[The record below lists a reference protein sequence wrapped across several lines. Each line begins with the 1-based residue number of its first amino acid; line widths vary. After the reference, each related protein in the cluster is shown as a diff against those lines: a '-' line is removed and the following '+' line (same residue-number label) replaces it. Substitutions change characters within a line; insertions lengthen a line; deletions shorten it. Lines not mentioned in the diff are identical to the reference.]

1 MQVKINKIGRI
12 VLGCTLLWYGVL
24 RGAKALVVMLKGW
37 QLVNVNIAD
46 MTATMLLR
54 FVIKNPLVI
63 GIKLKGI
70 IGDVYVHGQ
79 KIGTIEHY
87 YDYYLSGMK
96 AHVIPVETTIYGD
109 VLGVTMLQNL
119 QASIANDVEF
129 AFVGKILV
137 GDYGLSI
144 PVRIERNWG
153 DIS

>member
-1 MQVKINKIGRI
+1 MNKAGQIL
-12 VLGCTLLWYGVL
+12 LGIALLWYGVL
-24 RGAKALVVMLKGW
+24 RGAKALVVMLNSW

-46 MTATMLLR
+46 MTATMVLR

-79 KIGTIEHY
+79 KVGSIEHY

-96 AHVIPVETTIYGD
+96 SHVVPVETKIYGD
-109 VLGVTMLQNL
+109 VLGAAMLQNL
-119 QASIANDVEF
+119 QASIANDIEI

-137 GDYGLSI
+137 GDYGLSV

-153 DIS
+153 DIV

>member
-1 MQVKINKIGRI
+1 M
-12 VLGCTLLWYGVL
+12 WYAVL

-46 MTATMLLR
+46 MTATMILR
-54 FVIKNPLVI
+54 FVIKNPLVV

-70 IGDVYVHGQ
+70 VGDVYVHGQ
-79 KIGTIEHY
+79 KVGSIEHY

-96 AHVIPVETTIYGD
+96 SHVIPVETKIYGD

-119 QASIANDVEF
+119 QASIANDIEI
-129 AFVGKILV
+129 AFTGKILV

-153 DIS
+153 DMA

>member
-1 MQVKINKIGRI
+1 MSVERIVKIAAGVTI
-12 VLGCTLLWYGVL
+12 LWYAVL

-37 QLVNVNIAD
+37 QLINVNISD
-46 MTATMLLR
+46 LTATMVMR

-70 IGDVYVHGQ
+70 IGDVYVHG
-79 KIGTIEHY
+79 KKVGSIEHY
-87 YDYYLSGMK
+87 YDYYLSGVK
-96 AHVIPVETTIYGD
+96 SHVVPVETKIYGD
-109 VLGVTMLQNL
+109 VLGAAMLQNL
-119 QASIANDVEF
+119 QASIANDIEI

-153 DIS
+153 DMA

>member
-1 MQVKINKIGRI
+1 MNKAGQIL
-12 VLGCTLLWYGVL
+12 LGITLLWYGVL

-46 MTATMLLR
+46 MTATMVLR

-79 KIGTIEHY
+79 KVGSIEHY

-96 AHVIPVETTIYGD
+96 SHVVPVETKIYGD
-109 VLGVTMLQNL
+109 VLGATMLQNL
-119 QASIANDVEF
+119 QASIANDIEI

-153 DIS
+153 DMA

>member
-1 MQVKINKIGRI
+1 MSVRKIAKIAAGI
-12 VLGCTLLWYGVL
+12 TLLWYAVL

-46 MTATMLLR
+46 MTATMILR
-54 FVIKNPLVI
+54 FVIKNPLVV

-70 IGDVYVHGQ
+70 VGDVYVHGQ
-79 KIGTIEHY
+79 KVGSIEHY

-96 AHVIPVETTIYGD
+96 SHVIPVETKIYGD

-119 QASIANDVEF
+119 QASIANDIEI
-129 AFVGKILV
+129 AFTGKILV

-153 DIS
+153 DMA